1 MRRPSLFLIQVHFQ
15 HAELVSKR
23 NQLHEQR
30 TTGPL
35 GEQACAERQAILD
48 QLQNTIQTQQDK
60 LRSKNRTTNAPK
72 LLHPTIL
79 TEYFKENIPQGQT
92 EVPSTVLSRWIRV
105 FEKSASN
112 LKEEIN
118 QCSFLTNDE
127 IKKLK
132 FLEGRY
138 EEFIQM
144 NMTKHQSHTT
154 ELGNN
159 VHHHDIVMPDV
170 EENDD
175 NDSHLMMNTD
185 ESDVMATTAST
196 TNETMDTTTD
206 HNYMET
212 NAMDDD
218 KANTSPPTNEDGMEG
233 EVYASTVTK

>member
-1 MRRPSLFLIQVHFQ
+1 MRRPSLFFIQVHFQ

-48 QLQNTIQTQQDK
+48 HLHHTIQTQQDK
-60 LRSKNRTTNAPK
+60 LRSKNRTTSAPK

-92 EVPSTVLSRWIRV
+92 EVPSPVLRRWIRV
-105 FEKSASN
+105 FEKSTSN
-112 LKEEIN
+112 LKEIN

-138 EEFIQM
+138 EEFIQT
-144 NMTKHQSHTT
+144 NMTNHQSHPT

-175 NDSHLMMNTD
+175 GDSHSMMNTD
-185 ESDVMATTAST
+185 ESDVMATTTPT
-196 TNETMDTTTD
+196 TNETMETTTD
-206 HNYMET
+206 HNFMET
-212 NAMDDD
+212 NTMDDD
-218 KANTSPPTNEDGMEG
+218 KDKTSPPTNEDGMEG
-233 EVYASTVTK
+233 EVYVSTTTK